1 MPSHLIALCYNYNS
15 YFPIATICSVQD
27 QTQTAFSW
35 LKDYQPL
42 ITIGISIIGWLL
54 ILYGWNLTNKHNNKR
69 ESRKELRSE
78 LDRIV
83 SELEMLKEK
92 TFQYYTTSARGS
104 EKLAFEIKT
113 SQQTLL
119 AKIENLS
126 KRHPEFSLNNCL
138 VQFIDVVTGGDFES
152 KTRKKRTYTN
162 KRDTLLQEISLST
175 TNLITSLESDFC
187 KAVGK

>member
-27 QTQTAFSW
+27 QTQTAYSW

-42 ITIGISIIGWLL
+42 ITIGISVIGWLL
-54 ILYGWNLTNKHNNKR
+54 ISYGWYITNKHNNKR

-83 SELEMLKEK
+83 SELEMLREK
-92 TFQYYTTSARGS
+92 ALQYYTTSARGS

-113 SQQTLL
+113 SQETLL
-119 AKIENLS
+119 VKIQDLS
-126 KRHPEFSLNNCL
+126 KRHPEFSCNDL
-138 VQFIDVVTGGDFES
+138 VDFIDVVTGGDFES
-152 KTRKKRTYTN
+152 KTRKKITYAD
-162 KRDTLLQEISLST
+162 RGMAEIYLST
-175 TNLITSLESDFC
+175 TQLIISLNSDFR
-187 KAVGK
+187 KAVDK